1 MFVPN
6 YLRRWINIKKT
17 FPLHFFDKCEL
28 VYDFSSPKTIKDAK
42 AITKGMTDMLDM
54 CGLKLQGKHHS
65 GIDDAKNIAAI
76 VLTCLQKGY

>member
-17 FPLHFFDKCEL
+17 FPLHLFDKCEP

-54 CGLKLQGKHHS
+54 CGLKLEGRHHS

>member
-1 MFVPN
+1 MPN

-17 FPLHFFDKCEL
+17 FPLHLFDKCEP

-54 CGLKLQGKHHS
+54 CGLKL
-65 GIDDAKNIAAI
+65 
-76 VLTCLQKGY
+76 